1 MKQIVP
7 EKQLV
12 QWLLNYHLS
21 NLNSEG
27 QPVQGLKEM
36 NISEIYEHPILP
48 FEIADEKVRKLFS
61 FFLHSAPLIESHLA
75 ENMDEARVERNW
87 AEYIDLFQN
96 DWYDIIAPN
105 CKIENYFAK
114 YSLLPESEINRRTK
128 RFVCKRKD
136 ARESDGKCVL
146 RHIRNSIAHGH
157 VYMHSSGNRKYILLE
172 DFNTSGNCSARILLS
187 QSDLKKLKDTITK

>member
-1 MKQIVP
+1 
-7 EKQLV
+7 
-12 QWLLNYHLS
+12 
-21 NLNSEG
+21 
-27 QPVQGLKEM
+27 M

-48 FEIADEKVRKLFS
+48 FEIDDEKMRRLFS
-61 FFLHSAPLIESHLA
+61 FFLHSAPFIESQFA
-75 ENMDEARVERNW
+75 GNIDETRVERNW
-87 AEYIDLFQN
+87 DEYIELFQS

-105 CKIENYFAK
+105 CTIENYFAK
-114 YSLLPESEINRRTK
+114 YGLLPESEINRRTK

-136 ARESDGKCVL
+136 SKESDCKCML

-172 DFNTSGNCSARILLS
+172 DFNTNGNCSARILLS